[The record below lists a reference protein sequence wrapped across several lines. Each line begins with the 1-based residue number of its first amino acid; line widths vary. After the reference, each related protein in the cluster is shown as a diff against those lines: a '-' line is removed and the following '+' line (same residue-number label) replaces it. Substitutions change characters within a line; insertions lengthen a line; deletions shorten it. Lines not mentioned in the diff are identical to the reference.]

1 MTMEN
6 TTSVQEKVLS
16 QEEQKF
22 FPFYKSIIE
31 QDRCAIVIC
40 NPQHEIIYMNPAAVQ
55 NYKRRGGAK
64 LVGKSLL
71 DCHNPKSQEKIV
83 RVVEWFASSPQHNMV
98 YISHNKRKKKD
109 AYMVALRDG
118 EKLVGY
124 YEKHEF
130 RNEQTM
136 EMFDMPE

>member
-83 RVVEWFASSPQHNMV
+83 RVVEGFASSPQHNMV

-130 RNEQTM
+130 RNEETM